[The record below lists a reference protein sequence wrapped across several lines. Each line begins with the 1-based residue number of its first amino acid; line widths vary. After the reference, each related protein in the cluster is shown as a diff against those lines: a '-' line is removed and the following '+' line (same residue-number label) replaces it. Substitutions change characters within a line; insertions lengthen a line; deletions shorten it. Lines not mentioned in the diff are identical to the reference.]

1 MKKNETREETLERLA
16 RDASKGKGAAKS
28 FERLVKRAAT
38 TPSPT
43 AQAAEPERS
52 NGFRC
57 DGRETRSEA
66 PELRLV

>member
-28 FERLVKRAAT
+28 FERLVKRAAN

-43 AQAAEPERS
+43 TQGVPPEPEA
-52 NGFRC
+52 
-57 DGRETRSEA
+57 E
-66 PELRLV
+66 